1 MYLAAMAKRLPPHK
15 VRRMNLEEG
24 QGKMQSD
31 DEERHIKAPVYVEC
45 DVYQA
50 ARLNMLLP
58 KHLRLEQDFT
68 VIKAMD
74 QRKQNFAN
82 RKKLEE
88 KNKKK
93 EQRYEMERKRKEEKI
108 MEREAQRQLQ

>member
-15 VRRMNLEEG
+15 ARRMALEDN
-24 QGKMQSD
+24 QSEMLPD
-31 DEERHIKAPVYVEC
+31 DDERHIKEPIYVEC

-74 QRKQNFAN
+74 QRK
-82 RKKLEE
+82 
-88 KNKKK
+88 
-93 EQRYEMERKRKEEKI
+93 
-108 MEREAQRQLQ
+108 